1 MKIGIVGKMCSG
13 KSTIAFNIS
22 QALKEKYNIK
32 LKKISF
38 ADKVYELARDIFNMT
53 TKDRPLLQQIGTK
66 FREIDTNCWINY
78 AMKVVQ
84 NEEHV
89 IIDDGRY
96 LNEIDAM
103 KKNGFFLI
111 RLNISNE
118 LQEKRIR
125 ETYPTTFMEH
135 LNNINHMSEQDIT
148 IYPDE
153 YFDHIIDMDNLKS
166 GFYIELEQKLDN
178 LYKTF
183 VETSSSTSASP
194 SVSPSF

>member
-1 MKIGIVGKMCSG
+1 MKIGIIGKMCSG
-13 KSTIAFNIS
+13 KSTVAFNIS
-22 QALKEKYNIK
+22 QFFKEKYNIK

-53 TKDRPLLQQIGTK
+53 TKDRPLLQKIGTK
-66 FREIDTNCWINY
+66 FREIDENCWVNY
-78 AMKVVQ
+78 AMKIS
-84 NEEHV
+84 NSEEHV

-96 LNEIDAM
+96 LNEINAM

-125 ETYPTTFMEH
+125 ETYPDTFMEH
-135 LNNINHMSEQDIT
+135 LNNLNHASEQDIT

-153 YFDHIIDMDNLKS
+153 YFDHIIDMDMNNLNIKQ
-166 GFYIELEQKLDN
+166 FIELDDKLDI
-178 LYKTF
+178 LYSK
-183 VETSSSTSASP
+183 VLNEKEK
-194 SVSPSF
+194 VIV